1 MAKAE
6 IRDELSFKA
15 PTRVGLLADV
25 TGALFAAGVDI
36 RAIGAYDRGDMG
48 EFLLLTGN
56 NRAAAEAL
64 AKLGGELDIVPVV
77 VVEVEAKP
85 GQLAAISRRLSD
97 AGLNVHQVHATTTDA
112 STATII
118 MRTDHPARVVDL
130 LADV

>member
-15 PTRVGLLADV
+15 PTRIGLLADV
-25 TGALFAAGVDI
+25 AGALFSAGVDI
-36 RAIGAYDRGDMG
+36 RAIGAYDKGEMG

-64 AKLGGELDIVPVV
+64 ERLGGELDIVPVV
-77 VVEVEAKP
+77 VVEVEARP
-85 GQLAAISRRLSD
+85 GQLAAISRKLAD
-97 AGLNVHQVHATTTDA
+97 AGLNVDQVHATTTDA
-112 STATII
+112 SSATII